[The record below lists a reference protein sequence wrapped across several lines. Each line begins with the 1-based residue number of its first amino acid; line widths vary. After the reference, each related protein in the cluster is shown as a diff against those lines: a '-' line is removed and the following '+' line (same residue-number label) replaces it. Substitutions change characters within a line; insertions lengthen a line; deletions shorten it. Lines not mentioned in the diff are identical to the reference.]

1 MAQLVLPWLRKNTTA
16 KIVLGGNGVNRLFT
30 DSKKP
35 FHDWI
40 DENNLADFVVYGD
53 GEPTFDAI
61 LNNETNIAGVNRAP
75 QINDYD
81 INTFPIP
88 EYSKF
93 DYSLYG
99 GKKIYVTGSRG
110 CVRKCTFCD
119 VATMWPKFRY
129 RKAEHL
135 LEEIRKNYYEL
146 GVTNFDFTDSLIN
159 GSISNFYRFNCL
171 LAEEKEK
178 NPDLKDVKFMGQF
191 ICRPKKDMPESHY
204 EAMYY
209 AGCEQVTIGIES
221 FSEDIRTH
229 MKKKFSN
236 ADIDY
241 HIEQSSYWN
250 VRNVWLMICGYPTET
265 LKDHHCNLDGLRRY
279 QKYSKQGIL
288 ELIHWG
294 HTMHL
299 IDDTPIT
306 EQKMLD
312 DLDIIVHS
320 AQGGF
325 TGFEDTYNW
334 VSGKNPDLTLIERIR
349 RRVELHELSISLG
362 YLQPRVRQN
371 LNTLLSLSKQAH
383 TDNYTKKIFD
393 IKAT

>member
-1 MAQLVLPWLRKNTTA
+1 
-16 KIVLGGNGVNRLFT
+16 
-30 DSKKP
+30 
-35 FHDWI
+35 
-40 DENNLADFVVYGD
+40 
-53 GEPTFDAI
+53 
-61 LNNETNIAGVNRAP
+61 
-75 QINDYD
+75 
-81 INTFPIP
+81 
-88 EYSKF
+88 
-93 DYSLYG
+93 
-99 GKKIYVTGSRG
+99 
-110 CVRKCTFCD
+110 
-119 VATMWPKFRY
+119 
-129 RKAEHL
+129 
-135 LEEIRKNYYEL
+135 
-146 GVTNFDFTDSLIN
+146 
-159 GSISNFYRFNCL
+159 
-171 LAEEKEK
+171 
-178 NPDLKDVKFMGQF
+178 
-191 ICRPKKDMPESHY
+191 
-204 EAMYY
+204 MYY

-221 FSEDIRTH
+221 FSEEVRMH
-229 MKKKFSN
+229 MKKKFTN

-250 VRNVWLMICGYPTET
+250 IRNVWLMICGYPTET
-265 LKDHHCNLDGLRRY
+265 LEDHQCNLDGLRRY

-288 ELIHWG
+288 ELMHWG

-334 VSGKNPDLTLIERIR
+334 VSGKNPDLTLLERIR

-383 TDNYTKKIFD
+383 PENYTKKIFD
-393 IKAT
+393 IKIA